1 MEGDYRLV
9 PGFLARR
16 RHAGG
21 RTGVLVRRAPVLVL
35 AGLIAASCPSFA
47 GDETDAGVDVKSE
60 REAPMIES
68 GLAGRFGHAGV
79 DAEGVEGAE
88 GAEGPEGTEGTG
100 RQVSETSGTLP
111 LIVTLRIDEGTEAER
126 GDDPVAAVTARV
138 MMRLEA
144 VMPAKDLAAV
154 RTFSVLPIIALSADR
169 DLIFELLAMPEV
181 VSVERD
187 SEFRMP
193 GEEASALEL
202 PAVEPELR
210 LEPSGEPEL
219 ILDPNVE

>member
-1 MEGDYRLV
+1 MEGDNRLV

-21 RTGVLVRRAPVLVL
+21 CTGVLVRRAPVLVL

-47 GDETDAGVDVKSE
+47 GDEIDAGVGVKSE
-60 REAPMIES
+60 RETPMIES

-79 DAEGVEGAE
+79 DAEGVA

-100 RQVSETSGTLP
+100 RQAPETSGTLP
-111 LIVTLRIDEGTEAER
+111 LIVTLRIDGGTEAER

-138 MMRLEA
+138 MKRLEA
-144 VMPAKDLAAV
+144 VMPAEDLAAV
-154 RTFSVLPIIALSADR
+154 RTFGVLPIIALSEDR

-210 LEPSGEPEL
+210 LEPSGAPEP

>member
-1 MEGDYRLV
+1 MESDHRVVAG
-9 PGFLARR
+9 R

-35 AGLIAASCPSFA
+35 ASLIAASCPSFA
-47 GDETDAGVDVKSE
+47 GDEIDAGVDVKSE
-60 REAPMIES
+60 GEASMIKP
-68 GLAGRFGHAGV
+68 GLAGRFGNAGV
-79 DAEGVEGAE
+79 DADGVE

-100 RQVSETSGTLP
+100 RQVPETSGTLP

-126 GDDPVAAVTARV
+126 GDNPVAAVTARV
-138 MMRLEA
+138 MKRLEA
-144 VMPAKDLAAV
+144 VMPAEDLAVV
-154 RTFSVLPIIALSADR
+154 RTFGVLPVIALSADR
-169 DLIFELLAMPEV
+169 DLIFELLTMPEV

-193 GEEASALEL
+193 GEEGSALEL

-210 LEPSGEPEL
+210 LEPSGEPDP